1 MGRRRRRK
9 IVKHV
14 TRSLPKVF
22 PCVVCGRRSVS
33 VNIDRSKSIATVV
46 CSSCGARGEVEVKP
60 YMTIVDAYS
69 SWTDLLYSG
78 KLNVEGVGKA

>member
-9 IVKHV
+9 IVRHV
-14 TRSLPKVF
+14 VKSLPKVF

>member
-9 IVKHV
+9 IVKRV
-14 TRSLPKVF
+14 VRTLPKVF
-22 PCVVCGRRSVS
+22 PCIVCGRRSVS
-33 VNIDRSKSIATVV
+33 VNIDRSKGIATVT

-69 SWTDLLYSG
+69 LWTDLIYSG
-78 KLNVEGVGKA
+78 RLSTEGVSKV